1 MTDTVQITETTAT
14 GPDQPVGTLEHLD
27 PHSLMLELNVR
38 DAADLDAQFVASIK
52 EHGVLIPIAAVRS
65 DDGTVWVRAGR
76 RRAWA
81 AREANLS
88 SVPVYVR
95 PATAIDEAGQAVE
108 RLSSRSWKTTS
119 AGNSPR
125 LSEHAASSR

>member
-65 DDGTVWVRAGR
+65 DDGTVWGA
-76 RRAWA
+76 RRAA
-81 AREANLS
+81 
-88 SVPVYVR
+88 PGIGG
-95 PATAIDEAGQAVE
+95 T
-108 RLSSRSWKTTS
+108 RSQPEQR
-119 AGNSPR
+119 PR
-125 LSEHAASSR
+125 LRATRNRHR